1 MEMMSSANEPV
12 SDMTYFDCIDSV
24 VENSK
29 SLGEL

>member
-1 MEMMSSANEPV
+1 MMSSANEPV

-29 SLGEL
+29 SLG